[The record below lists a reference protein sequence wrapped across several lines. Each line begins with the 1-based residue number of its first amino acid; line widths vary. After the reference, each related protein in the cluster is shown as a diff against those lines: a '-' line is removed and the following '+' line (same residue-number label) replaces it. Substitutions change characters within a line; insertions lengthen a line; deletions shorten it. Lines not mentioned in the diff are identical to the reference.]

1 VAPKPVGRDNTVNV
15 DNDGKAYDVGDII
28 HFPGPYKPGGR
39 SDFFGKIFRIVPS
52 SIRVEFQKLN
62 DSGGYSG
69 TGEKSKHMSK
79 ARKFYVVPKEPAVPT

>member
-1 VAPKPVGRDNTVNV
+1 VGRDKHTVNV

-28 HFPGPYKPGGR
+28 HHPGPYKACGR
-39 SDFFGKIFRIVPS
+39 SDFFGKILRITPT
-52 SIRVEFQKLN
+52 SIVVEFQKLN

-69 TGEKSKHMSK
+69 TGEKSKNMLK